1 MKRRKGDRG
10 ATNNEEGE
18 PLPSTKPVQSKN
30 TAVFVSGLPPD
41 STFEELVARFKP
53 FGVLMEDDDEQPR
66 IKLYAKEDGSFSGE
80 ALVVYFKEESVDLA
94 IRMLDEAELRLGDS
108 GTVMRVRKGEFGHK
122 TENGGG
128 ERATMRRV
136 IDKKKA
142 SARITKL
149 NK

>member
-1 MKRRKGDRG
+1 MKRKKGDPQ
-10 ATNNEEGE
+10 ASNNEEGE
-18 PLPSTKPVQSKN
+18 SAKPAQSKN

-41 STFEELVARFKP
+41 STFEELVVRFKP

-108 GTVMRVRKGEFGHK
+108 GTVMRVRRGEFSHK
-122 TENGGG
+122 APNGEGG
-128 ERATMRRV
+128 ERATVKRV
-136 IDKKKA
+136 VDKKKA
-142 SARITKL
+142 TARITKL
-149 NK
+149 KK